1 MTPQNE
7 QVLIAELDRDEGR
20 EASPYLDSMGIKT
33 VATGHNMIAHP
44 LPADWTF
51 PLSDAQMDQLLAQ
64 DLQSTYADLNR
75 NITWWKQLDDVRQ
88 RVLCNMCFN
97 MGVNRLLG
105 FRLFLAAAARG
116 DWNDAADEMLDSKW
130 ARDVGVGTAQK
141 PGRALRLANMMRFG
155 VAK

>member
-7 QVLIAELDRDEGR
+7 QILIAELERDEDKT
-20 EASPYLDSMGIKT
+20 SDPYFDSLGIKT
-33 VATGHNMIAHP
+33 VGVGHNLIAHP
-44 LPADWTF
+44 LPPNWAF
-51 PLSDAQMDQLLAQ
+51 PLSDEQIDQLLAQ

-88 RVLCNMCFN
+88 RVMCNMCFN
-97 MGVNRLLG
+97 MGVGRLLG
-105 FRLFLAAAARG
+105 FKHFLGAAARA
-116 DWNDAADEMLDSKW
+116 DWNDAADEMLDSQW
-130 ARDVGVGTAQK
+130 ARQVGIGTPQN